1 MSQESGDVWISQQQ
15 REAHMWILG
24 STGEGKSKFVEY
36 LIRKDIDRLKAE
48 EDLSR
53 NDRRSCSLCFIDP
66 TPQGKIA
73 YKVLNYCAQ
82 IGFKKVLLVDPY
94 QIKARGKICPINP
107 FILDQSHI
115 EESVDYL
122 EDAFRVLFEVEDLS
136 RTANIATY
144 LHAVFTLL
152 HHAQLTPYDLIWFT
166 SAKDIESQVKRKQI
180 YGMVRDRIESGKIH
194 KMHHRILEKHIDEVE
209 FAFSNYP
216 VWRQEISSTVRRLN
230 QLINNSSMRLI
241 FGHRKGINF
250 EKLIADGW
258 VILVN
263 ASTGEGLGQL
273 QARLLATVIINQ
285 IIFTIERL
293 RRHGFDK
300 PYYIY
305 LDEAQ
310 RYATDKLV
318 EVLDTKRNIDLRLVL
333 SNHFPKQFKE
343 RLRGSVKGNTKTKIA
358 FYVENHDER
367 LDVANEL
374 YGGKLNIKE
383 VEYALRQQR
392 KRQAVMKIGKQGSII
407 AKTHD
412 LPDAAPNSKFIDG
425 LLSTNNYATVDEVL
439 ADYEA
444 RYTILQRVD
453 DTIYATTRRSDK
465 PSKKASKTAHRPNSK
480 VTAPRPAA
488 DSAEWEDSFQVLR
501 EDEITYPT
509 DDSK

>member
-1 MSQESGDVWISQQQ
+1 M
-15 REAHMWILG
+15 
-24 STGEGKSKFVEY
+24 
-36 LIRKDIDRLKAE
+36 
-48 EDLSR
+48 
-53 NDRRSCSLCFIDP
+53 CFIDP

-152 HHAQLTPYDLIWFT
+152 HHAQLTPYDLMWFT
-166 SAKDIESQVKRKQI
+166 SAKDIESQVRRKQI
-180 YGMVRDRIESGKIH
+180 YGIIRDRIESGTIH
-194 KMHHRILEKHIDEVE
+194 KMYHRILEKHIDEVE

-216 VWRQEISSTVRRLN
+216 IWRQEISSTVRRLN
-230 QLINNSSMRLI
+230 QLINNSSMRLM

-273 QARLLATVIINQ
+273 QSRLLATVIINQ
-285 IIFTIERL
+285 LIFTIERL

-367 LDVANEL
+367 MDVAHEL
-374 YGGKLNIKE
+374 YGGKLDIKE
-383 VEYALRQQR
+383 VEYALRQQQ
-392 KRQAVMKIGKQGSII
+392 KRQAVMKIGKQGSVI

-412 LPDAAPNSKFIDG
+412 VPDSRANSAFIDG
-425 LLSTNNYATVDEVL
+425 LLSTNNYATVNEVL
-439 ADYEA
+439 ADCEA
-444 RYTILQRVD
+444 RYKITQN
-453 DTIYATTRRSDK
+453 DTIYYATTRASH
-465 PSKKASKTAHRPNSK
+465 PSPKKTPKTTHRPNSK
-480 VTAPRPAA
+480 GAASHNPAPA
-488 DSAEWEDSFQVLR
+488 STEWEDSFRSLR
-501 EDEITYPT
+501 EDEISYPT